1 MSSSYRTVTRVV
13 LKHNSSP
20 LFPFKKFNRTVTRV
34 VLKLFLKATSMS
46 IVVNRTVTRVVLKRN
61 WDMMLTKKR

>member
-1 MSSSYRTVTRVV
+1 MSSSY
-13 LKHNSSP
+13 
-20 LFPFKKFNRTVTRV
+20 RTVTRV